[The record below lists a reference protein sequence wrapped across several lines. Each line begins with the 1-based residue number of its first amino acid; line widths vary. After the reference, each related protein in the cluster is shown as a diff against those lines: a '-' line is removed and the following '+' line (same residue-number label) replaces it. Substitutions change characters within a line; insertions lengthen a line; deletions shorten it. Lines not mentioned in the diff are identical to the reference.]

1 MDNQSVLSKYK
12 RQPKIYLALPSKGKY
27 YDVNP
32 MEKSGSGELP
42 IYSMTARD
50 ELELKTPDALMNGEA
65 TTKVIKSCCPLIDDP
80 WKMPNIDLD
89 AVLIAIRI
97 ATYGEKM
104 EMEIPIPGLKEPET
118 ATYSIDLRQILDSLN
133 NLVWEEELVV
143 GDLTFTVKPISY
155 KQGTDFY
162 QSTYEQQRIANILS
176 NEKISDEE
184 KMQAFREAFKKLS
197 QTTLEIVCAHV
208 TEIKTPEGIETNPKA
223 IRDFFDNTDK
233 ETFVAVSE
241 FVDKN
246 RKAWQIQSKTF
257 QVEQELQDKG
267 APPTVEVPLLFDQ
280 SNFFASR

>member
-89 AVLIAIRI
+89 AMLIAIRI

-104 EMEIPIPGLKEPET
+104 DIDVPIPDLKEPVTET
-118 ATYSIDLRQILDSLN
+118 YTIDLRQILDSLN

>member
-97 ATYGEKM
+97 ATYGEIM